1 MVSEVNDIITVHIKD
16 KPITK
21 NKKVIVTCLI
31 GNYEKPT
38 DEFEHMP
45 GFDYILY
52 TDKPIKLKS
61 WKTIIVEF
69 NSGKELSSTKKQRFI
84 KTHLTEILNEYELVC
99 YVDANTTIN
108 KVLYEHIDKNK
119 GNIVTF
125 KKHIRNCVYDEI
137 NACIKA
143 KKESNGICEL
153 VRKRLTDENYPKNN
167 GLFENNVIVL
177 KPNNKRLNELMR
189 LWWREIYNYSKRD
202 QLSLNYVIWKN
213 HFEDIISVSEAK
225 CFTPKKHKKK

>member
-1 MVSEVNDIITVHIKD
+1 MVSEINDIITVSIKD

-21 NKKVIVTCLI
+21 NKNVIVTSLI
-31 GNYEKPT
+31 GDYEKPT
-38 DEFEHMP
+38 DGFEHMP

-52 TDKPIKLKS
+52 TDKPIRLKS

-69 NSGKELSSTKKQRFI
+69 NSGKELSNTKKQRFI
-84 KTHLTEILNEYELVC
+84 KTHLTEILNEYDLVC
-99 YVDANTTIN
+99 YVDANTIIN
-108 KVLYEHIDKNK
+108 ETLYDYINKNK

-137 NACIKA
+137 DACIKA
-143 KKESNGICEL
+143 KKESKGICES
-153 VRKRLTDENYPKNN
+153 VRKRLINENYPKNN

-177 KPNNKRLNELMR
+177 KPNNERLSRLMK
-189 LWWREIYNYSKRD
+189 LWWKEIYNYSKRD

-213 HFEDIISVSEAK
+213 HFEDIISVSQTSM
-225 CFTPKKHKKK
+225 FTPKKHKK